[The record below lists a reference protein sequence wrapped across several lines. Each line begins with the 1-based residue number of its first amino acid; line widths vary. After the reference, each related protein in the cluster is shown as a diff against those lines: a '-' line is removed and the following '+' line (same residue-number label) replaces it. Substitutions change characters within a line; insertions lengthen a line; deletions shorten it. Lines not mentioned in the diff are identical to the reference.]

1 MRMIDK
7 IYAKRD
13 EIYAVARALMAE
25 KLWVSGSCARKE
37 EAHESDI
44 DFRVKFGE
52 RVSLLSHVHMINSLS
67 AFWGRKVDVVSDGGL
82 SPYIGKYIG
91 TGAVAI

>member
-37 EAHESDI
+37 EAPESDI

-67 AFWGRKVDVVSDGGL
+67 AFFGRKVDVVSDGGL
-82 SPYIGKYIG
+82 SSYIGKYIG
-91 TGAVAI
+91 TEAVEI

>member
-37 EAHESDI
+37 ESPESDI

-67 AFWGRKVDVVSDGGL
+67 AFFGRKVDVVSDGGL
-82 SPYIGKYIG
+82 SPYIGKYIRKE
-91 TGAVAI
+91 AVAI

>member
-25 KLWVSGSCARKE
+25 KLWVSGSCARKGE
-37 EAHESDI
+37 TSESDI

-52 RVSLLSHVHMINSLS
+52 GGSLPFHVHMINSLS
-67 AFWGRKVDVVSDGGL
+67 AFFGRKVDVVSDGGL

>member
-25 KLWVSGSCARKE
+25 KLWVSGSCARKGE
-37 EAHESDI
+37 TSESDI

-52 RVSLLSHVHMINSLS
+52 GGSTSSPCSHDKFAERFFRPKS
-67 AFWGRKVDVVSDGGL
+67 
-82 SPYIGKYIG
+82 
-91 TGAVAI
+91 

>member
-37 EAHESDI
+37 ESPESDI

-52 RVSLLSHVHMINSLS
+52 RVSLPPHVHMMNLLR
-67 AFWGRKVDVVSDGGL
+67 AFFGRKVDVVSDGGL

-91 TGAVAI
+91 TGVVAI

>member
-1 MRMIDK
+1 MIDK

-37 EAHESDI
+37 ESPESDI

-67 AFWGRKVDVVSDGGL
+67 AFFGRKVDVVSDGGL

-91 TGAVAI
+91 TEAVEI

>member
-37 EAHESDI
+37 ESPESDI

-52 RVSLLSHVHMINSLS
+52 RVLLLSHVHMINSLS
-67 AFWGRKVDVVSDGGL
+67 AFFGRKVDVVSDGGL

-91 TGAVAI
+91 TEAVAI

>member
-37 EAHESDI
+37 EPPESDI

-52 RVSLLSHVHMINSLS
+52 GGSLLSDVHMINSLS
-67 AFWGRKVDVVSDGGL
+67 AFGGRKVDVVSDGGL

-91 TGAVAI
+91 TGVVAI

>member
-25 KLWVSGSCARKE
+25 KLWVSGLCARKE
-37 EAHESDI
+37 ESPESYI

-52 RVSLLSHVHMINSLS
+52 RVSLLPHVHMINSLS

>member
-13 EIYAVARALMAE
+13 EIYAVVRALMAE

-37 EAHESDI
+37 ESPESDI

-52 RVSLLSHVHMINSLS
+52 RVSLLPHVHMINSLS
-67 AFWGRKVDVVSDGGL
+67 AFFGRKVDVVSDGGL

-91 TGAVAI
+91 TEAVAI